1 MLAVNIELLSS
12 DLAEKCLSQ
21 EDFDEKSDSL
31 KKEMKLKHPSKTV
44 TLALNGTEYSAV
56 CEALVKKF
64 PCLAD
69 SGDCKYV
76 RYLLLTQAR

>member
-1 MLAVNIELLSS
+1 MELLEGNVTIITDSIR
-12 DLAEKCLSQ
+12 Q
-21 EDFDEKSDSL
+21 EILD
-31 KKEMKLKHPSKTV
+31 
-44 TLALNGTEYSAV
+44 ALYHKMLQHTQRPNGTEYSAV

>member
-31 KKEMKLKHPSKTV
+31 KKEMILP
-44 TLALNGTEYSAV
+44 
-56 CEALVKKF
+56 
-64 PCLAD
+64 
-69 SGDCKYV
+69 
-76 RYLLLTQAR
+76 RQ